1 MKIINKVLNDK
12 RKYNKFD
19 LIVLLC
25 PEEFG
30 YNNCK
35 KTESG
40 ACYLPCGLC
49 WDREIENN

>member
-19 LIVLLC
+19 LIVLHC

-30 YNNCK
+30 YKNCK
-35 KTESG
+35 RTNSG